1 MRILHTSDW
10 HLGLSLH
17 HRSFIEEQRDC
28 IRQMVQLVQEEK
40 IDIVIV
46 SGDIFDSR
54 VASSE
59 AIALYSGAVT
69 QICQECGAEM
79 VVIAGN
85 HDGAAR
91 LSSCSALLARSGL
104 YVTGKLP
111 QKLLSCHKENVE
123 IFAIPYFHIDE
134 VRRRYPQQ
142 HIDSYEMAMACLCDE
157 IRSNWSPKCR
167 HILAAH
173 AYVTGTQLSESD
185 HAALLGGAQ
194 QVGAQV
200 FEGFDYV
207 ALGHLHRAQQPR
219 EQVCY
224 SGSPFPYSFG
234 EAEQDK
240 SVSVYDTDSG
250 EIRRI
255 VLHESKRLHVIS
267 GTLQKVLEQAVQEPL
282 EDYIKVEIT
291 DQPAGV
297 EVLEMLRRDY
307 PNLLCVTGKSVIAE
321 GEQITLTAEE
331 METLSPQ
338 HVLGKFCQETAGY
351 EPSVQQTEWFCKA
364 LAEAENGGDLQ

>member
-17 HRSFIEEQRDC
+17 HRSLMEEQTDC
-28 IRQMVQLVQEEK
+28 IRQIVELVQKEQ

-59 AIALYSGAVT
+59 AIALYSAAVT

-91 LSSCSALLARSGL
+91 LASCSTLLARSGL

-111 QKLLSCHKENVE
+111 PQFLPFRKGNAE

-134 VRRRYPQQ
+134 VRNRYPQQ
-142 HIDSYEMAMACLCDE
+142 RIDSYEMAMECLCKE
-157 IRSNWSPKCR
+157 IRSMWSLECR

-173 AYVTGTQLSESD
+173 AYVTGSQLSESD

-207 ALGHLHRAQQPR
+207 ALGHLHRPQQPGSR
-219 EQVCY
+219 VYY
-224 SGSPFPYSFG
+224 SGTPFPYSFG
-234 EAEQDK
+234 EAGQQK
-240 SVSVYDTDSG
+240 SVVIYDTDTD
-250 EIRRI
+250 EICRILLNSSRR
-255 VLHESKRLHVIS
+255 LCVIS
-267 GTLQKVLEQAVQEPL
+267 GTLQEVLERAMQEPM
-282 EDYIKVEIT
+282 EDYIKAEIT
-291 DQPAGV
+291 DQPAG
-297 EVLEMLRRDY
+297 LELLELLRRDY
-307 PNLLCVTGKSVIAE
+307 PNLLCIAGKSILPE
-321 GEQITLTAEE
+321 GEQVSLTVEE
-331 METLSPQ
+331 IETLSPE
-338 HVLGKFCQETAGY
+338 HVLQKFCLETAGY
-351 EPSVQQTEWFCKA
+351 EPSPQQTAWFCKA
-364 LAEAENGGDLQ
+364 LLEAENGGDLQ